1 MTIRDLGYRP
11 YDGPRLPPSNAAW
24 VLLRYGLWRTWASW
38 LVKLATF
45 TSWLPVIGFAIGSWA
60 ANSAME
66 AVSPEAQQMLPE
78 IVRFFADEPR
88 TLSSLLGLETWFF
101 VSLVTVGAGAGAIA
115 HDRTHRAFQFYFA
128 KPVTPETYLVG
139 RVSAIA
145 IWIFGIAFLPAF
157 LYCLVMAAFGP
168 REEALDTLGLLLPT
182 LVFSVLLAVVMAV
195 ASVAVSSLSA
205 SRALTIS
212 TWITVFV
219 VPHVIAGVVDVVS
232 RASGRED
239 GWPWLYL
246 ASFTAMLGTVR
257 DALFKIDDPSALEW
271 YHAAPALGL
280 MVIALAFLAVH
291 RLRTQEVIT

>member
-11 YDGPRLPPSNAAW
+11 YDGPRLPPSNAVW
-24 VLLRYGLWRTWASW
+24 VLFRYGLGRAWASW
-38 LVKLATF
+38 LVKLAAF
-45 TSWLPVIGFAIGSWA
+45 TAWLPVIGFVIGSWA

-66 AVSPEAQQMLPE
+66 AVPPEARDQLPP
-78 IVRFFADEPR
+78 IVHLFADESR
-88 TLSSLLGLETWFF
+88 ALSSLFGLETWFF

-128 KPVTPETYLVG
+128 KPVTPETYLAG

-145 IWIFGIAFLPAF
+145 TWVFAIAFVPAF
-157 LYCLVMAAFGP
+157 LYCVALAAFGP
-168 REEALDTLGLLLPT
+168 REEALDTVALLLPA
-182 LVFSVLLAVVMAV
+182 LVFSLLLAIVMSI

-212 TWITVFV
+212 TWLTVFV

-232 RASGRED
+232 RASGREE
-239 GWPWLYL
+239 GFPWLYL
-246 ASFTAMLGTVR
+246 GSFTAMLGTVR

-271 YHAAPALGL
+271 FHAAG
-280 MVIALAFLAVH
+280 ALAVMVVGLGALALH
-291 RLRTQEVIT
+291 RLRAQEVIT